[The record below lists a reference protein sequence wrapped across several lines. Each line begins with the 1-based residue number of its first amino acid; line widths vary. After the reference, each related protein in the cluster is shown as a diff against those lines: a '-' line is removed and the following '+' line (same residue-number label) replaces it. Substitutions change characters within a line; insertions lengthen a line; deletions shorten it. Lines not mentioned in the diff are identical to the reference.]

1 MPAALSPELQT
12 RLDGERDRWLRRR
25 FRLYYTV
32 LMWSALAGTL
42 VLAQALARGPV
53 GSARLTIL
61 GGLFF
66 TILCAAVAAYPLA
79 YIARREQPPAR
90 SLLRVSYVVTS
101 TLAALLIFPSA
112 ALGEVITEILRARG
126 HPFASVGP
134 MLPWAICFLFIHV
147 LASLALPW
155 RPAQAFRAYAFFSGA
170 VTPFLLL
177 AANDSPKFK
186 VIGLTLIWAI
196 GVPGMLIC
204 ALRQSRFAR
213 NFRLR
218 AFDEHVAES
227 RQELEQARAIHDALF
242 PEPITDGPARV
253 AFAYEPMRSIGGDF
267 LYARRHDSGVSIV
280 LVDVTGHGIPAA
292 LTVNRLHGEL
302 DRLFGER
309 PDASPGL
316 VLHHLNSYL
325 HFALARHSVYATAFC
340 ASLSSVSGSSPR
352 ANLRWASGGHPPA
365 FVRGASGELRRLDS
379 TALVLGAAPPDDF
392 EHGEQTDTLAP
403 GERLIAY
410 TDGATEARNAAGDM
424 LRIDGFASLLRAHSA
439 AGGSTPDS
447 ALAALRR
454 FRSGPPTDDTLIVE
468 LAYSPGA

>member
-1 MPAALSPELQT
+1 MPAALTPELQA
-12 RLDGERDRWLRRR
+12 RLDHERDRWLRRR

-42 VLAQALARGPV
+42 VLSQALARGPAA
-53 GSARLTIL
+53 SARSTIL
-61 GGLFF
+61 AGLFF

-79 YIARREQPPAR
+79 YIARRNQPPA
-90 SLLRVSYVVTS
+90 SSILRVSYIVTS

-134 MLPWAICFLFIHV
+134 MLPWAICFLFIHA

-204 ALRQSRFAR
+204 ALRQSRFVR
-213 NFRLR
+213 SFRLR

-267 LYARRHDSGVSIV
+267 LYARRHDGGVSIV

-325 HFALARHSVYATAFC
+325 HYALAKHSVYATAFC
-340 ASLSSVSGSSPR
+340 ARLSAALPDGR
-352 ANLRWASGGHPPA
+352 AALRWASGGHPPA
-365 FVRGASGELRRLDS
+365 FVRSPSGELRRLDS
-379 TALVLGAAPPDDF
+379 TALVLGAAPPDAF
-392 EHGEQTDTLAP
+392 EHGEQTDALAP
-403 GERLIAY
+403 GERLIVY

-424 LRIDGFASLLRAHSA
+424 LRIDGFAGLLRAPLVT
-439 AGGSTPDS
+439 GGCTPEG

-468 LAYSPGA
+468 LAYTPGA